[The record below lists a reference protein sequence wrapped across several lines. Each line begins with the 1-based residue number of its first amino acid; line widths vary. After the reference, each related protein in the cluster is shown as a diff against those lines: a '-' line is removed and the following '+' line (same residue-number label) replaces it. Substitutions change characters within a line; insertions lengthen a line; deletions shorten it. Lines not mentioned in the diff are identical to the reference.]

1 MLGKREKLRE
11 GVCVQEYQLWSEKD
25 QSKIADVVFEE
36 CVEDVE
42 IDEADASGAVEAM
55 EVDEENDDAP
65 EHSENVQNNK

>member
-42 IDEADASGAVEAM
+42 VDASGAVQPM